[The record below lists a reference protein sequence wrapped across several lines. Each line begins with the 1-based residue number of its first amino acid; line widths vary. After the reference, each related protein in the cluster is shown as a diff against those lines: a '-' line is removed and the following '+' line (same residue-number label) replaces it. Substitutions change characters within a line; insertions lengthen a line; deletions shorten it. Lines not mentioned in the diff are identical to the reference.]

1 MLDYTTFRIAQQEY
15 SELARRQSVAEGIR
29 VTEAGSLRQGLVR
42 LGGLL
47 VMVGHRLQGAAGQQ
61 ILGAEGPV
69 HARPAAPH

>member
-15 SELARRQSVAEGIR
+15 AELGRLQSVVEGTR
-29 VTEAGSLRQGLVR
+29 VTETGPLRCGLVR

-47 VMVGHRLQGAAGQQ
+47 VMVGRRLQGAAGQRMQ
-61 ILGAEGPV
+61 GAEGPV